1 MRSSTKRFLSLLIAL
16 SMAGVTVIVY
26 ASFLNPIFGEVVEL
40 RGRIAANS
48 DLLANQANAVQKFK
62 ELLGLY
68 SDQYKAL
75 DKTLSSALPSKEEVP
90 AVVNQIQALSR
101 VSNLALQSV
110 TFKYAAMK
118 PTAKAGQFT
127 LVKPLGVLNVTMQ
140 MAGSYEGM
148 KAFIRAI
155 ETNIRVMDVVLLKID
170 PVRRG
175 DATVPNLFLYTM
187 EVSTY
192 YQ

>member
-1 MRSSTKRFLSLLIAL
+1 MRASTKRFLSLLIAL

-26 ASFLNPIFGEVVEL
+26 ANLLSPAFGEVAEL
-40 RGRIAANS
+40 RGRIAANEG
-48 DLLANQANAVQKFK
+48 LLANQANAVQKFK

-75 DKTLSSALPSKEEVP
+75 DKTLSGALPSKEEVP
-90 AVVNQIQALSR
+90 TVVNQIQSLSK

-110 TFKYAAMK
+110 TFKYAALK
-118 PTAKAGQFT
+118 PAPRAGFT
-127 LVKPLGVLNVTMQ
+127 LVKPLGTLSVTMQ
-140 MAGSYEGM
+140 AAGSYEGM
-148 KAFIRAI
+148 KAFLRAL
-155 ETNIRVMDVVLLKID
+155 ETNIRVMDIVSLKID

-175 DATVPNLFLYTM
+175 DATVPNLFLYTI